1 MMLHSNKNSIGLS
14 IDILEDE
21 TRLINYVCLKINGK
35 NLTITQKKKNLTAIH
50 ELVNLFDTDTFVYLT
65 INGKGIINK
74 KINKNQIQLD
84 TSQDKLINLVL
95 ANANSA
101 DFYAQKYLTTNDFF
115 VTIARKSLVDN
126 LLSELESIACNPI
139 KLILGPF
146 DIKYVLK
153 LIDTQKLLTNTY
165 QLGIDEQV
173 ISDIQKLST
182 PESMDYTIEGEVINS
197 SELLALSAAISGYLG
212 TNDFSNEFEI
222 IKENRNTITFRFE
235 FKKRMMSALLVVFA
249 ILLIN
254 FLAYEFLFEKLET
267 SKRLNSDVAKN
278 QMEILKYE
286 EEFKQKKQFI
296 VQKNWNSR
304 YSISEIVEHLASS
317 APEGLRVIEI
327 NYQPENK
334 KKANAAAL
342 LNYQYKKIIVLG
354 NVTGS
359 NQLNNWMKAL
369 VDSNYFADVSLLNYQ
384 LNSSGIGNDFNL
396 EILLK

>member
-153 LIDTQKLLTNTY
+153 LIDTQK
-165 QLGIDEQV
+165 IW
-173 ISDIQKLST
+173 
-182 PESMDYTIEGEVINS
+182 
-197 SELLALSAAISGYLG
+197 
-212 TNDFSNEFEI
+212 
-222 IKENRNTITFRFE
+222 
-235 FKKRMMSALLVVFA
+235 FK
-249 ILLIN
+249 
-254 FLAYEFLFEKLET
+254 
-267 SKRLNSDVAKN
+267 
-278 QMEILKYE
+278 
-286 EEFKQKKQFI
+286 
-296 VQKNWNSR
+296 
-304 YSISEIVEHLASS
+304 
-317 APEGLRVIEI
+317 
-327 NYQPENK
+327 
-334 KKANAAAL
+334 
-342 LNYQYKKIIVLG
+342 
-354 NVTGS
+354 
-359 NQLNNWMKAL
+359 
-369 VDSNYFADVSLLNYQ
+369 
-384 LNSSGIGNDFNL
+384 
-396 EILLK
+396 